1 MPHRS
6 MHRCNGVGLCTV
18 SELLT
23 ATIWMQRDRF
33 NQRYFNATHRFFRWS
48 RFFCSGFATAMWP
61 SPLYIKP
68 LPGSFMMPLTHW
80 IPQATQEKRR
90 ECFWATR
97 WRSRARNCSKLEEI
111 IFCKC
116 SKCAWE
122 GAFLVIT
129 CSLVKQGSDTLM
141 WVLHCGLGE
150 SVNSSIPWEKIRL
163 SRVSYIY
170 FEAIEFLCLW
180 PCFQLLVTWLGQ
192 SHDSVIFFS

>member
-1 MPHRS
+1 MVPIFLQW
-6 MHRCNGVGLCTV
+6 V
-18 SELLT
+18 
-23 ATIWMQRDRF
+23 
-33 NQRYFNATHRFFRWS
+33 
-48 RFFCSGFATAMWP
+48 ATAMWP

-129 CSLVKQGSDTLM
+129 CSLVKQGSDTLV
-141 WVLHCGLGE
+141 WVLQCGLGGGV
-150 SVNSSIPWEKIRL
+150 STPRYHGKKSGCLVSLTFTFKQLNSFVCDLAFS
-163 SRVSYIY
+163 
-170 FEAIEFLCLW
+170 CL
-180 PCFQLLVTWLGQ
+180 LL
-192 SHDSVIFFS
+192 D